1 MFQTA
6 VIQWVVIF
14 YRLGSKVVLVGA
26 KPLKIKTH
34 YYLIDQWGRFSPR
47 EKLSK
52 IQGKQ
57 YKLAT
62 ALKIKGLMK
71 IPTVLDII

>member
-1 MFQTA
+1 
-6 VIQWVVIF
+6 
-14 YRLGSKVVLVGA
+14 LVGA

-34 YYLIDQWGRFSPR
+34 YCLIDQWGRFSPR
-47 EKLSK
+47 EKLSE

-71 IPTVLDII
+71 IRTLLDII